1 MTHPRIDPNEAS
13 FRETVYAINDA
24 LDYISMLAGQLR
36 GASQTDVSY
45 INERI
50 QAIHKLSGLC
60 DSLLGILRCYGRGSA
75 VTLALQYPRV
85 RQELN
90 RIRDSFRG
98 RNQSCC
104 M

>member
-1 MTHPRIDPNEAS
+1 MTHQRIDPNESS
-13 FRETVYAINDA
+13 FRETIYAIDDA
-24 LDYISMLAGQLR
+24 LYYISMLAGQIR

-45 INERI
+45 INDRI

-75 VTLALQYPRV
+75 VTLALLYPRL
-85 RQELN
+85 RLELN
-90 RIRDSFRG
+90 HIRDSFRAS
-98 RNQSCC
+98 NQNCC